1 VFHPNRER
9 NNLQR
14 TQVLIIGGG
23 ITGAGLFRDLALRGV
38 RCTLVEQKDLNAGAS
53 GANHG
58 LLHSGA
64 RYVSDDPAN
73 ARECFEENQV
83 LKQVAA
89 HCIEDTGGLF
99 AAVEGDDENYVAR
112 FPELCARS
120 GVPAE
125 PVDVKEAREME
136 PVLSERLIAAY
147 RVPDA
152 AVDPFQLTLDNV
164 IQAREMGCRLL
175 RHTKVIGFNTGNG
188 RIHAT
193 RLQNT
198 LTGKIFLVEAE
209 HVVNATGAWAARVSA
224 LAGIDIP
231 MVYSKGSLLVTHS
244 RLAERVINRLRPSSN
259 ADILVPGGTVSILG
273 TTSVRID
280 NPDEVRPTVEEIDFI
295 VEEGVAMI
303 PSLEST
309 RFIRAYSGVRPL
321 VGSKKTGEDR
331 GLSRGFALLDHAEQG
346 LDNFTTI
353 TGGKLTTYRLMAEK
367 TADLVCR
374 RLGVST
380 PCATKTALLPSAAA
394 ARFTQPGFTP
404 RLWLQRHEPGDVLL
418 CECEMV
424 SSSVV
429 DQIVASVKKQGGRAD
444 LNDVVMRS
452 RIGKGACQGTM
463 CGLRMAAYLYDRG
476 ELSSNLGAAS
486 LKAFLNERWRGV
498 RPLLWDISLIQSEF
512 QEALYCG
519 LFGLEL

>member
-1 VFHPNRER
+1 LP
-9 NNLQR
+9 R

-23 ITGAGLFRDLALRGV
+23 ITGAGLARDLSLRGV
-38 RCTLVEQKDLNAGAS
+38 HCTLAEGKDLNAGAS

-73 ARECFEENQV
+73 ARECFEENRV
-83 LKQVAA
+83 LKKVAA

-99 AAVEGDDENYVAR
+99 VAVEGDDEGYVAR
-112 FPELCARS
+112 FPELCAKS

-164 IQAREMGCRLL
+164 IHAREMGCRLL
-175 RHTKVIGFNTGNG
+175 RHTKVIGFEAGDG
-188 RIHAT
+188 RIQKT
-193 RLQNT
+193 RLLNT
-198 LTGKIFLVEAE
+198 LTDEVFSVEAD
-209 HVVNATGAWAARVSA
+209 HVVNATGAWAGRVAS
-224 LAGIDIP
+224 LVGIDIP

-280 NPDEVRPTVEEIDFI
+280 DPDGIRPTVEEIDFI
-295 VEEGVAMI
+295 VEEGAQMI
-303 PSLEST
+303 PSLEAT

-321 VGSKKTGEDR
+321 VGAQKSGDDR
-331 GLSRGFALLDHAEQG
+331 GMSRGFALLDHSEQG
-346 LDNFTTI
+346 LVNFTTI

-374 RLGVST
+374 QLGVVS
-380 PCATKTALLPSAAA
+380 PCTTKTALLPSAAA
-394 ARFTQPGFTP
+394 ARFTQPGFAP
-404 RLWLQRHEPGDVLL
+404 RLWLQGREPGDVLL

-429 DQIVASVKKQGGRAD
+429 DQVIDSVNRQGGRAD
-444 LNDVVMRS
+444 LNTVGMRS

-463 CGLRMAAYLYDRG
+463 CGLRLAAYLYDCG
-476 ELSSNLGAAS
+476 TLSSTVGTAS